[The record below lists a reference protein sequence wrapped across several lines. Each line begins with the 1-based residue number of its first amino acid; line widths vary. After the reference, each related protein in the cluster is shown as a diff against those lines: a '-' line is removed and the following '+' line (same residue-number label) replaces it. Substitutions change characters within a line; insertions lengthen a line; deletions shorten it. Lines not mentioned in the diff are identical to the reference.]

1 MYIFQLLYYINID
14 DMVIF
19 KNRYKNLISLFK
31 KKKKIFFILKKY
43 RTLILRCIKNKY
55 MLMK

>member
-31 KKKKIFFILKKY
+31 KKKKMFFILKEY